1 MRNLQ
6 RNCQPFYYSLY
17 IGEAYRTDANGYR
30 TTEKILTY
38 SEPVYK
44 EAPISAR
51 TGQTDIQL
59 FGTEL
64 NYDRVIY
71 TTEKLP
77 IDEYSL
83 LYVETEPDLENYSD
97 GTKADYQVKKS
108 ATYLNQYVYA
118 IKKRCAI
125 KHATNSD
132 DLDGGNFTDYS
143 SGDSIDGGNFIHY

>member
-1 MRNLQ
+1 M
-6 RNCQPFYYSLY
+6 
-17 IGEAYRTDANGYR
+17 GEAYRTDENGYQ

-64 NYDRVIY
+64 SYDRVIY
-71 TTEKLP
+71 TAEKLP

-83 LYVETEPDLENYSD
+83 LYVETEPDFENYSD
-97 GTKADYQVKKS
+97 STKADYRVKKVS
-108 ATYLNQYVYA
+108 PHLNQFVYA
-118 IKKRCAI
+118 IERR
-125 KHATNSD
+125 
-132 DLDGGNFTDYS
+132 
-143 SGDSIDGGNFIHY
+143 